1 MNTQRKATQPSP
13 QQQMAQQAQQEES
26 QFNFT
31 EPPDVKIIEAS
42 CKHSTTKSADNSEW
56 VNVLDEPIIVPKGS
70 MMRCASTFLD
80 AQGID
85 TEIIQFTQNGAEK
98 DNSHTMLTEAYIVN
112 DGLNNKTT
120 SYDYMSRLGSLE
132 WMSVGQEY
140 RLDDALTL
148 DLVTITGS
156 GSGAKGTVSADR
168 GGQITGFQIVNV
180 SGARDYS
187 DGDIIQYNNPDPT
200 GEENAVPGDTGFRA
214 KAITNTVGQVIA
226 AQMVIAKDGGYIVD
240 GSGPGQGTRPLPE
253 PCERPCLGHNV
264 CVPGGTFV
272 INNSRTGGTGFDAV
286 ITTGGLTDNG
296 IYNLTITTGGTGY
309 KRGDIISVQ
318 TANSSGSGFRARIR
332 NVNSHGSIV
341 KPAASAYF
349 DQGYNYQR
357 APLLRWAQSFEPS
370 RSFVYGNGIGNTKY
384 TAENNRI
391 YDFNRLSSI
400 NKLDPCLNAEYNLQ
414 PKEDEFVSGIFHKGG
429 YNKSF
434 SMYKGVCV
442 FSSASPFDF
451 RIGQFTDSFGLGNK
465 GIECTHNFK
474 NVPIDGEDELIFTNP
489 LNMLPVGSVV
499 FVYFRYK
506 NITFMNDNS
515 KYAVLYNEFISKYG
529 GVLCVGENNILPHTE
544 STLQHGDS
552 DLRILKWGS
561 PTKFDNSGE
570 SDLPTVYPLTLENFP
585 LTNNF
590 MNRGIP
596 SKIFLSGPPFDVG
609 QDYPA
614 GTVHSFPTYYCAS
627 ANGSQKGR
635 GLSVKVTISATR
647 TIESIEVD
655 PDGFGVTVP
664 YQEGD
669 CLLFMG
675 GFTGGLV
682 GTQAIVVAQ
691 VDFNGGQQ
699 IQAVSQISKQF
710 FYTSAGDDVEMLLVP
725 MPFYQTGIGTGFTT
739 NIWQNSWTTRKYQ
752 GYTPFDGYVKMPPT
766 FDSLLPDSSN
776 YGGNAVDTDNV
787 HCGLFRRDG
796 MSRQGA
802 PQTYLPELDTNIAH
816 DSSVSLNVNDGQS
829 GEGFQSAT
837 LKLAVAGTAGVH
849 IRCATA
855 AGLLTTE
862 HTLVFDIANMNTL
875 LGTTGIRHFP
885 TQGYFVFAKGT
896 QYEEHML
903 LGGGGAGTT
912 AMVVGPHTVNVTLA
926 GRNLHGLNFTG
937 KRTTPQQQA
946 PITYFTGTPGAG
958 LPQWTPGSHIP
969 VPTIPPGDYVCEWI
983 QDPASLLADPSFKW
997 VPKEQ
1002 SSNGTLAVNSS
1013 QNFFNTNDI
1022 NLPRLLATST
1032 PSAGGDRGNNVGEN
1046 TWAQVMTGSLINQ
1059 QTRNTYN
1066 HGGNYYLTHGLSD
1079 ITTDTSSPAYKAFE
1093 ITRQSKFFGFS
1104 RGMGEWMLI
1113 ENEPDQYVADL
1124 DIYNRRSAEQTYNNT
1139 TLATNIGFIYNY
1151 ERCFQQKTFN
1161 IERNFVVPSDIA
1173 NFWNRTS
1180 HKKTGY
1186 IDRDTGATILSPEE
1200 SGLVQNEFIFPV
1212 YPSNNRIGPDGRYL
1226 TDYQFNTH
1234 TSGLTG
1240 GHIVG
1245 IGGIDPGQKWLV
1257 GDLVVQLPTMDLPHI
1272 PEFHNKKA
1280 YFIFFRNFNT
1290 FIRNYNPT
1298 LGQASAGGVVPDRSP
1313 IETIFTKASAIS
1325 NAQGAGKRTLAGQ
1338 LLPNGL
1344 AAGNPDQNVYELAA
1358 DPNANIE
1365 GVGTP
1370 ASFPSEAT
1378 IYPIKAIQDR
1388 ENSLYDRVICSQYV
1402 GATNMTLTFSTLL
1415 STFNFE
1421 FFYEPYAS
1429 PFQDGQGGDIS
1440 TRIFFGNRIKGLYNH
1455 DALSG
1460 INTQNWC
1467 RPTYP
1472 RGVFSPEDVA
1482 VNTRIPNVYPNGI
1495 DPLKAIDDIGLRF
1508 LNKLGFINSDVGANV
1523 LGDLKDPLS
1532 TKVGFTYTAHAATPF
1547 VVDSDGTGITSINVD
1562 VYTLVFNG
1570 TNGALVESDVAILS
1584 AIAPPENEAGLNTN
1598 NRFQTPVRGSNKRMV
1613 EMFGDNI
1620 YYPYSINAQSDSFNK
1635 DSGANIQYNNA
1646 TDAYGSVGGLR
1657 ISNMFRGMGLPNTTG
1672 STSLTNSTTIPRT
1685 LNADCNLYLSYTVQ
1699 TQSDLKLASNLPR
1712 KMTHGHLLILSSLI
1726 QQPSFMMSKVGAVNG
1741 MSIINKSFITGDFVL
1756 STGQLQFYAHEDMV
1770 VSQITT
1776 RIVNSNYEAPSVL
1789 GSNSTVIYEIIN
1801 YKPKPMSRPRQI
1813 TEVQDLDYQLMEM
1826 VNTHLQSTASGK
1838 TSQLSQLENEL
1849 YSLGMDTMTE
1859 AKPDVISHLRQQIQA
1874 FGIMDMGAVEK
1885 RQFFGTPEGT
1895 LFLQNAQDFGQLSQ
1909 NIRSLE
1915 SAHNE
1920 VLENVNDNNLI
1931 KKFNDQRLNLAQ
1943 ALRRVSNS
1951 VQGRIGAN
1959 PIIPRDNPIPQRQE
1973 LDPIANV
1980 VPPVAGVRSN
1990 IELVRSA
1997 RARAGIRVDTRPV
2010 VAGGITSFVRSAD
2023 PPPLKREGSSGIGTS
2038 IHSERVDSAESVA
2051 TLRQDSQFSDTLEQE
2066 DDGDD
2071 GTADKKN

>member
-13 QQQMAQQAQQEES
+13 QQQMAQEAQQEES

-85 TEIIQFTQNGAEK
+85 TEIIQFTQDGAEK

-120 SYDYMSRLGSLE
+120 SYDYMTRGGSLE
-132 WMSVGQEY
+132 YISIGKDY
-140 RLDDALTL
+140 TADNTHTL
-148 DLVTITGS
+148 NLVTITGN
-156 GSGAKGTVSADR
+156 GSGASGICSSDR
-168 GGQITGFQIVNV
+168 SGQITGFQIVNTTQ
-180 SGARDYS
+180 ARDYS
-187 DGDIIQYNNPDPT
+187 DGDIIEYHNPDPT
-200 GEENAVPGDTGFRA
+200 GIQNAEPGDVGLRA
-214 KAITNTVGQVIA
+214 KAITNTLGQVIA
-226 AQMVIAKDGGYIVD
+226 AQMVISPDGYIVD
-240 GSGPGQGTRPLPE
+240 GSGQGQGTGPA
-253 PCERPCLGHNV
+253 GAHNV
-264 CVPGGTFV
+264 VVNGGTWV
-272 INNSRTGGTGFDAV
+272 IPNSRTGGTGFDAV
-286 ITTGGLTDNG
+286 ITAGGLTDNG
-296 IYNLTITTGGTGY
+296 IYKLNITTGGTGY
-309 KRGDIISVQ
+309 KRGDIVSVATQ
-318 TANSSGSGFRARIR
+318 SSSGSGFRARVR
-332 NVNSHGSIV
+332 NVNSHGSICTV
-341 KPAASAYF
+341 LGYF

-357 APLLRWAQSFEPS
+357 APLLRWAQSFEAS

-391 YDFNRLSSI
+391 YDFSRLSSI
-400 NKLDPCLNAEYNLQ
+400 NKLDPCLNAQYNLQ
-414 PKEDEFVSGIFHKGG
+414 PKEDEFVSGFFHKGG
-429 YNKSF
+429 YNKDF
-434 SMYKGVCV
+434 SMYKGICV
-442 FSSASPFDF
+442 FNSASPFDF

-465 GIECTHNFK
+465 GIECTHSFK
-474 NVPIDGEDELIFTNP
+474 NVTIDGESTPILTNP

-506 NITFMNDNS
+506 ITSQMADNS
-515 KYAVLYNEFISKYG
+515 KYAMLYNEFISKYG

-570 SDLPTVYPLTLENFP
+570 SDLPTVYPTTLENFP
-585 LTNNF
+585 LTNKY

-635 GLSVKVTISATR
+635 GLAVKVTISATR
-647 TIESIEVD
+647 TIESIAVD

-669 CLLFMG
+669 CLLFQG

-682 GTQAIVVAQ
+682 GTQSIVVAQ
-691 VDFNGGQQ
+691 VDLNGGQQ

-725 MPFYQTGIGTGFTT
+725 MPFYQTGIGQGFSQ

-796 MSRQGA
+796 MTRQASTRTLQG
-802 PQTYLPELDTNIAH
+802 PYLPELDTNIAH
-816 DSSVSLNVNDGQS
+816 DSSVSLKVNDGQS
-829 GEGFQSAT
+829 GEGFKSAT

-855 AGLLTTE
+855 AGLLNAD

-875 LGTTGIRHFP
+875 LGTTGIHNFP

-903 LGGGGAGTT
+903 LGGGGAGTA

-946 PITYFTGTPGAG
+946 PITYFTGPPGAG

-983 QDPASLLADPSFKW
+983 QDPASLLADPSFNW

-1022 NLPRLLATST
+1022 NLDRLLATST
-1032 PSAGGDRGNNVGEN
+1032 PQTGGERGNNVGEN

-1079 ITTDTSSPAYKAFE
+1079 LTTDTSSPAYKDFE

-1113 ENEPDQYVADL
+1113 ENEPGQYVADL
-1124 DIYNRRSAEQTYNNT
+1124 DVFNRRSAEQTYNNT

-1161 IERNFVVPSDIA
+1161 IDRNFVVPSDIA

-1180 HKKTGY
+1180 HAKTGY

-1257 GDLVVQLPTMDLPHI
+1257 GDIVVQLPIMDLPHI
-1272 PEFHNKKA
+1272 PEFHNKRA

-1298 LGQASAGGVVPDRSP
+1298 LGQADGSGVVPNRAP
-1313 IETIFTKASAIS
+1313 IETIFTKASAVS
-1325 NAQGAGKRTLAGQ
+1325 NAQGSGKTTLAGQ
-1338 LLPNGL
+1338 ALPDGSS
-1344 AAGNPDQNVYELAA
+1344 GGVPDQNVYELAA
-1358 DPNANIE
+1358 IPNAN
-1365 GVGTP
+1365 TP

-1378 IYPIKAIQDR
+1378 IYPIKAVQDR
-1388 ENSLYDRVICSQYV
+1388 TNPLYDRLICSQYV

-1467 RPTYP
+1467 RPIYP

-1482 VNTRIPNVYPNGI
+1482 LNTKIQTVYPNGI

-1508 LNKLGFINSDVGANV
+1508 LNKLGFINSDIGANF
-1523 LGDLKDPLS
+1523 LGTLKDPLS
-1532 TKVGFTYTAHAATPF
+1532 TQVGFTYTNHAATPF
-1547 VVDSDGTGITSINVD
+1547 VVDSDGTGITSINAD

-1570 TNGALVESDVAILS
+1570 TNEALIESDVAILS

-1598 NRFQTPVRGSNKRMV
+1598 NRFQTPTLGANKRMV

-1620 YYPYSINAQSDSFNK
+1620 YYPYSINASQDSFNK

-1699 TQSDLKLASNLPR
+1699 TQSNLKLASNLPR

-1885 RQFFGTPEGT
+1885 RQFFGTPEGII
-1895 LFLQNAQDFGQLSQ
+1895 FLQNAQDFGQLSQ
-1909 NIRSLE
+1909 NIRAVE

-1951 VQGRIGAN
+1951 VQGRSAAN

-1980 VPPVAGVRSN
+1980 VPPVAGVRNN

-2010 VAGGITSFVRSAD
+2010 VAGGITSFTA

-2051 TLRQDSQFSDTLEQE
+2051 TLRQESQFSDTLEQE
-2066 DDGDD
+2066 DDD
-2071 GTADKKN
+2071 DKKN